1 MCLPVKSD
9 QPSSSPASPRR
20 SIVGVGALMLLACL
34 AGPALAGAIGALG
47 FSVLVG
53 A

>member
-9 QPSSSPASPRR
+9 QSASSPAPPTR

-34 AGPALAGAIGALG
+34 AAGG
-47 FSVLVG
+47 
-53 A
+53 